1 MLVEVNQQRAEL
13 DNCCVSCCF
22 WPTLL
27 QVSFTGCKKYLG
39 VWITGDFP
47 LHGNV
52 SNILFPLCIYKV
64 LKQITS
70 MSFIL
75 FPCWDLSFSF
85 SLFSSQSSS
94 PGILPGLQIRKNA
107 LKLWLFLF
115 INMKKWF
122 WIKCKRNK

>member
-1 MLVEVNQQRAEL
+1 MLYLQKFSIKRTHRACWLKWISKEQSL
-13 DNCCVSCCF
+13 ITVVSCCF

-27 QVSFTGCKKYLG
+27 QVSFTCCKKYLG
-39 VWITGDFP
+39 VWITGDFTRK
-47 LHGNV
+47 HNV

-70 MSFIL
+70 RSLIL

-94 PGILPGLQIRKNA
+94 PGILPGLQI
-107 LKLWLFLF
+107 
-115 INMKKWF
+115 
-122 WIKCKRNK
+122 IKMHWNYCCFSL